1 MLKLYDTMT
10 REKRAFEPADPS
22 RVTMYVCGPTVYGY
36 AHIGNARPV
45 VVFDV
50 LFRLLR
56 QTYGDKAVVYARNVT
71 DVDDKINKK
80 AADEGVDIKVITD
93 RYLEAY
99 HADMDALGALR
110 PTLEPHATDHIAA
123 MQAQIGQLV
132 ERGHAYAAE
141 GHVLFDTQAF
151 PEYGQLSGR
160 NLDEMI
166 AGARVEVAP
175 YKRHAAD
182 FVLWK
187 PSKPGEPVWESPW
200 GAGRPGWH
208 IECSA
213 MIEAQLGLPIDI
225 HGGGIDLVFPH
236 HENELAQGRCA
247 HGTDS
252 YARYWMHNGF
262 LDMSGEKMSKSL
274 GNVVI
279 PHDLLKTVPGE
290 VLRWALL
297 SGHYR
302 APLDWTP
309 ELIEQSRRNLDRLY
323 GALQR
328 VQDIEVGEGEPPAAV
343 VEALSDDLNTPK
355 AYAELFALAKILE
368 LSKGAER
375 AAAKADLLAA
385 GNLMG
390 FLSAEPDAWF
400 AGAADDDLRA
410 KVEVLLEQRVAARA
424 AKDWPKADAIRG
436 ELDALGVVVM
446 DGPAGATWRLK
457 EPA

>member
-1 MLKLYDTMT
+1 MRT
-10 REKRAFEPADPS
+10 RLVS
-22 RVTMYVCGPTVYGY
+22 
-36 AHIGNARPV
+36 
-45 VVFDV
+45 
-50 LFRLLR
+50 LFSF
-56 QTYGDKAVVYARNVT
+56 AVALGLAAGT
-71 DVDDKINKK
+71 AQ
-80 AADEGVDIKVITD
+80 AADKFECPAAAGQDK
-93 RYLEAY
+93 
-99 HADMDALGALR
+99 
-110 PTLEPHATDHIAA
+110 PTLAA
-123 MQAQIGQLV
+123 
-132 ERGHAYAAE
+132 
-141 GHVLFDTQAF
+141 
-151 PEYGQLSGR
+151 
-160 NLDEMI
+160 
-166 AGARVEVAP
+166 
-175 YKRHAAD
+175 
-182 FVLWK
+182 
-187 PSKPGEPVWESPW
+187 
-200 GAGRPGWH
+200 
-208 IECSA
+208 
-213 MIEAQLGLPIDI
+213 
-225 HGGGIDLVFPH
+225 
-236 HENELAQGRCA
+236 
-247 HGTDS
+247 
-252 YARYWMHNGF
+252 
-262 LDMSGEKMSKSL
+262 
-274 GNVVI
+274 
-279 PHDLLKTVPGE
+279 DLLKTVPGE